1 MTELGASH
9 SESPPVLT
17 PGRLRRTAEMLET
30 IDPAFSA
37 YLRSVV
43 DSAQLSPDE
52 DIVVPNGLET
62 RDRSR
67 EVALSDPGVASGI
80 DRVVREVHLDV
91 IASAD
96 RDIASATSR
105 DAEPDPT
112 A

>member
-9 SESPPVLT
+9 SDSPPVLT
-17 PGRLRRTAEMLET
+17 PSRLRRSAEMLAT
-30 IDPAFSA
+30 IDPAFGA
-37 YLRSVV
+37 YLRSVA
-43 DSAQLSPDE
+43 DSALSPNE

-67 EVALSDPGVASGI
+67 EVALDDPGVASGI

-96 RDIASATSR
+96 RDIASAISR
-105 DAEPDPT
+105 DTEPDPT
-112 A
+112 G